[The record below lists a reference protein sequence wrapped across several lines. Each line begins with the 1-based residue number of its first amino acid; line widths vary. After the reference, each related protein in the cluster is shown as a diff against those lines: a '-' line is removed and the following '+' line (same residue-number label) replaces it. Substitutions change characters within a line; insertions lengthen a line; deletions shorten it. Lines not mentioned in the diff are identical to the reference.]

1 MSRKVEAEIQ
11 AQIDK
16 MRKEYMTHAQYVNE
30 LLERIDCLKRVNDE
44 QAAVLTA
51 CQDAFMAQGIELRL
65 QVERLGDRNL
75 ELQEDNERLG
85 KVISRYFKDRKDG

>member
-16 MRKEYMTHAQYVNE
+16 MRKEYMTVNE
-30 LLERIDCLKRVNDE
+30 LLERIERLKQVNDE

-51 CQDAFMAQGIELRL
+51 CQDE
-65 QVERLGDRNL
+65 
-75 ELQEDNERLG
+75 NERLG
-85 KVISRYFKDRKDG
+85 KLIIKYLGEQDG

>member
-1 MSRKVEAEIQ
+1 MSRKVDKIQ

-16 MRKEYMTHAQYVNE
+16 MRKEYMTHQDLSSALRNRNAQYVNE

-51 CQDAFMAQGIELRL
+51 CQDE
-65 QVERLGDRNL
+65 
-75 ELQEDNERLG
+75 NERLHER
-85 KVISRYFKDRKDG
+85 IANLERCNDRQSLIIQSHEKRLAG

>member
-1 MSRKVEAEIQ
+1 MPRHKEKVEAAIQ

-16 MRKEYMTHAQYVNE
+16 MRKEYMIHAQHVNE

-51 CQDAFMAQGIELRL
+51 CQDE
-65 QVERLGDRNL
+65 
-75 ELQEDNERLG
+75 NERLCKLIIKHLG
-85 KVISRYFKDRKDG
+85 EQDG